1 MRAQEEAW
9 LDRVRRVFSSELWT
23 REVSPRILVS
33 WAQACLQFVVLV
45 GQGFANDQLLLR
57 ASALTYF
64 TMLSLIPLIAIAFSM
79 VGAFGVSQDLAQFVV
94 ERVAAGSP
102 EAGERI
108 LEILERVDFAGL
120 GALGATLLFVT
131 TVLAI
136 SNVERALNA
145 IWGVKHQRSWMR
157 RFPDYLAVLVVAP
170 LVLGV
175 ALSLGTTLQSQAL
188 VQRLHDVPGFAFL
201 YTTGIRQA
209 PSVFLCLGFSFLYWF
224 LPNTK
229 VRIGC
234 ALFGGLVAAL
244 LFTLAQRLYMDFQV
258 GVARSEAVFGAFA
271 ALPLLLVW
279 IYLSCAILLL
289 GAEVAFALQHLPFYR
304 RLQRGAEPG
313 PAAREAIG
321 LAIAVRAARAFRGGS
336 QTLAAEALAEDI
348 GVSVRSV
355 RDILIRLERAGIVSA
370 RGDPE
375 REGYQLGRAA
385 ERVSA
390 ADVLAALRGERE
402 PCVGEQPEG
411 AALAKLLTELD
422 RREAELLE
430 PLSLAELARGG
441 VDPSSQRG

>member
-9 LDRVRRVFSSELWT
+9 LDRVRRFFSSELWT
-23 REVSPRILVS
+23 REVSPRIVVS

-45 GQGFANDQLLLR
+45 AQGFANDQLLLR

-79 VGAFGVSQDLAQFVV
+79 VGAFGVSQDLAEFVV

-102 EAGERI
+102 QAGERI
-108 LEILERVDFAGL
+108 LQILEQVDFAGL

-157 RFPDYLAVLVVAP
+157 RFPDYLAVLIVAP

-175 ALSLGTTLQSQAL
+175 ALSLGTTLQSPVL
-188 VQRLHDVPGFAFL
+188 VQRLEGVPGIAFL

-209 PSVFLCLGFSFLYWF
+209 PFVFLCLGFSFLYWF

-234 ALFGGLVAAL
+234 ALFGGVVAAL
-244 LFTLAQRLYMDFQV
+244 LFTLAQHVYVDFQV
-258 GVARSEAVFGAFA
+258 GMARSKAVFGAFA

-304 RLQRGAEPG
+304 RLRRGAEPG

-321 LAIAVRAARAFRGGS
+321 LAIAVRAARAFRRGS
-336 QTLAAEALAEDI
+336 QTLAAETLADDI

-355 RDILIRLERAGIVSA
+355 RDILMRLEQAGIVAA

-390 ADVLAALRGERE
+390 ADVLAALRGERD
-402 PCVGEQPEG
+402 PALGERPEG

-422 RREAELLE
+422 RREAELLG
-430 PLSLAELARGG
+430 PLSLAELAQGD